1 MFKFDNGGLTMKK
14 LYGVITAMVTP
25 FDKNDKVDTVAIKK
39 HVEFLIDGGVN
50 CLYPL
55 GTTGEMYLMTVEERK
70 LVAETVIA
78 QNNKRLTAYIHVGAM
93 SQADTINLAKHAYEI
108 GADGIGVVTP
118 AFFKLS
124 DRELE
129 EFYVAVAKSVPENFP
144 VYTYNIPQLSGND
157 LKPEVVERIV
167 KRAPNVIGIK
177 YSLADM
183 NRTVHYT
190 RINNNNFSVVQGAD
204 TLMFASLMIGCE
216 GIVSGCSSV
225 FPELFANV
233 YKAFSA
239 GNYEEAAKM
248 QKIATFGAETIKCG
262 SNMSFFKEGLKMKG
276 IDMGHMRKPLLDI
289 TPEELTDFSKEFIK
303 CM

>member
-1 MFKFDNGGLTMKK
+1 MKK

-25 FDKNDKVDTVAIKK
+25 FDKNDKVDTFAIKN
-39 HVEFLIDGGVN
+39 HVEFLIKGGVN

-70 LVAETVIA
+70 LVAETVIV

-93 SQADTINLAKHAYEI
+93 NQADTIELAKHAFEI

-129 EFYVAVAKSVPENFP
+129 EFYVAVAKSVPEDFP

-157 LKPEVVERIV
+157 LKPEVVEKIV

-177 YSLADM
+177 YSYADM

-204 TLMFASLMIGCE
+204 TLMFASLMIGCD

-233 YKAFSA
+233 YKAYSA
-239 GNYEEAAKM
+239 GNYEEAAEM
-248 QKIATFGAETIKCG
+248 QKIATFGAETIKAG

-289 TPEELTDFSKEFIK
+289 TSEELEIFSKEFMDFIEK
-303 CM
+303 

>member
-1 MFKFDNGGLTMKK
+1 MKK

-25 FDKNDKVDTVAIKK
+25 FDKENRVDTEAIKK
-39 HVEFLIDGGVN
+39 HVDFLIDGGVN

-55 GTTGEMYLMTVEERK
+55 GTTGEMYLMSTEERK
-70 LVAETVIA
+70 LVAETVVA
-78 QNNKRLTAYIHVGAM
+78 QNNKRVTTYIHVGAM
-93 SQADTINLAKHAYEI
+93 TQADTEVLARHAYDI
-108 GADGIGVVTP
+108 GADGVGVVTP
-118 AFFKLS
+118 SYFKLN

-129 EFYVAVAKSVPENFP
+129 EFYVAVAKSVPEDFP

-157 LKPEVVERIV
+157 LKPEVVEKIV

-177 YSLADM
+177 YSYPDM

-190 RINNNNFSVVQGAD
+190 RINNGNFSVVQGAD
-204 TLMFASLMIGCE
+204 TLMFPALLLGCE

-233 YKAFSA
+233 YKAYLE
-239 GNYEEAAKM
+239 GNYEEAAKQ
-248 QKIATFGAETIKCG
+248 QKIATFGAEAIKCG
-262 SNMSFFKEGLKMKG
+262 ANMSYFKEGLKIRG

-289 TPEELTDFSKEFIK
+289 TPEELEDFTKEFKK
-303 CM
+303 CLELL